1 MPCTAFAYELEHVFF
16 RLDTLVVAL
25 YRFKGFE
32 AFQFLDFLQM
42 SAVVL
47 IAFEKGLAVL
57 FQRGGQFLELV
68 QPFFLCLQA
77 VQRLRDVGQLGLVE
91 PYAVLYAF
99 QFVGIEHLFAGL
111 LPFGFSLCDLAERP
125 RHLFGHV
132 CTELFGKPL
141 SGGFFRGEV
150 RGCSGRD
157 VRGDSRYGR
166 VRLLYFFRGGF
177 SKKLH
182 TLECF

>member
-47 IAFEKGLAVL
+47 IAFEKGLSVL
-57 FQRGGQFLELV
+57 FQRGVQFLELV

-132 CTELFGKPL
+132 CTELSVNHFRAVSSGVRFGVVVDVM
-141 SGGFFRGEV
+141 SGETVGTGES
-150 RGCSGRD
+150 GCSIFSGAD
-157 VRGDSRYGR
+157 
-166 VRLLYFFRGGF
+166 FRKT
-177 SKKLH
+177 SYA
-182 TLECF
+182 